1 MIAEQVRRAVTLA
14 DLEQMDDEGLTIEVD
29 NGEIIT
35 EDSGMTI
42 MHLLIIRLLYDVL
55 NPFVTEHK
63 LGEVFM
69 DGVRYRLIGTKDD
82 IVRALQPDLSFVRAE
97 RIPVDLD
104 LDDDFPLAPDLA
116 VEVASPGQAPAR
128 LLKKAA
134 QYLDAGTQEVW
145 ILYPRTKR
153 LYRYRHDSDEPQVY
167 GAGDMLDAAPLF
179 AGLTISLD
187 AVFGVK
193 LG

>member
-1 MIAEQVRRAVTLA
+1 MIAEQIRRSVTLA
-14 DLEQMDDEGLTIEVD
+14 DLEQIDDEGLTIEVD
-29 NGEIIT
+29 DGEIIT

-42 MHLLIIRLLYDVL
+42 LHLLIMRLLFNTL
-55 NPFVTEHK
+55 NPFAIEHK

-69 DGVRYRLIGTKDD
+69 NGVRYRLIGTKDN
-82 IVRALQPDLSFVRAE
+82 IVRARQPDLSFVRAD
-97 RIPVDLD
+97 RIPADLD
-104 LDDDFPLAPDLA
+104 LDDDLPLAPDLA
-116 VEVASPGQAPAR
+116 VEVASPGQSPAR

-153 LYRYRHDSDEPQVY
+153 LYRYQQDHDEPQIY
-167 GAGDMLDAAPLF
+167 GAGDALDGPPLF
-179 AGLTISLD
+179 PGLTISID
-187 AVFGVK
+187 ALFGVK